1 MNIINW
7 RCTQVDQICTLCQ
20 TERLNVIIV
29 FMLLERENSFF
40 YCVIPTCTNS
50 FQVVHV
56 QDFLHC
62 LINCRKAERSDRGN
76 NCRRSVGT
84 RQWSIA
90 LVYPRPLIKPHYD
103 GHHGIDIYLQD
114 NASPPVWWRIAWEL
128 VMTKRPGSRNSVKI
142 AMLKTTRSVRRSM
155 LMNSIGMTFDF

>member
-7 RCTQVDQICTLCQ
+7 RCTQEEQICTLCQ

-114 NASPPVWWRIAWEL
+114 NASPTCVVADCMGTGDDQTTWESEL
-128 VMTKRPGSRNSVKI
+128 GQNRHAKKPPGP
-142 AMLKTTRSVRRSM
+142 
-155 LMNSIGMTFDF
+155 